1 MANPFVHVELHTDGV
16 DKAKAFYGELL
27 DWKLE
32 DVPMGD
38 TTYTMVGVG
47 DGTSGGMMTN
57 PVPDGPSHWVAYVS
71 VDNAATAT
79 EKAQELGAKIVVP
92 KTEGLVLDHHRSHR
106 RHCRAVGG
114 QTMSVG

>member
-57 PVPDGPSHWVAYVS
+57 PVPDGLSHWVAYVS

-92 KTEGLVLDHHRSHR
+92 KTEVPGMGWFSIITDPTGATVGLWE
-106 RHCRAVGG
+106 AK
-114 QTMSVG
+114 Q